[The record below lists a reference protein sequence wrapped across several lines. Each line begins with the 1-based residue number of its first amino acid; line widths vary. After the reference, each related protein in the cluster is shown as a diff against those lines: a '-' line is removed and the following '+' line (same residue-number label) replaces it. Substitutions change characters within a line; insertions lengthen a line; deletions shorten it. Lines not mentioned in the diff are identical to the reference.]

1 MKQILKALP
10 FVAVLA
16 MLLGSVFF
24 AKALH
29 SKKSGRFHVNTGPDK
44 NGEIHTVRKFE
55 SISSVVIIDMNNHSK
70 KRKIEPSEFSYNAE
84 TTKINFANPLPFE
97 NSVVH
102 VEGTI
107 ARPEKF
113 YLHDFSGTAES
124 LLVLL
129 NGREAMENYEYTYSP
144 EARTLTFRNDIQ
156 PESGGIF
163 FIMYQTQDGQTH
175 SFGNWGKKDGDKL
188 AELEWNWLC
197 KTQNIPPMV
206 MKDRNGLSNKKLSK
220 EVGFSVQLP
229 KGDST
234 FLIEKME
241 GGERVRSVMR
251 WFDKSGLVVECK
263 DRPFAEGGANQFE
276 WERNGTYY
284 QMNVPDGKSD
294 IAQKMMKDFH

>member
-24 AKALH
+24 AKTLH
-29 SKKSGRFHVNTGPDK
+29 SKKSGRFHVNTGSDK
-44 NGEIHTVRKFE
+44 NGEIHTVRKFV

-70 KRKIEPSEFSYNAE
+70 KRKIPPSEFSYNTE
-84 TTKINFANPLPFE
+84 TTQIIFANPLPFE

-156 PESGGIF
+156 PESDGIF

-175 SFGNWGKKDGDKL
+175 SFGNWCKKDGDKL

-206 MKDRNGLSNKKLSK
+206 MKDRSGLSNKKLSK

-263 DRPFAEGGANQFE
+263 DRPFSDGGANQCE
-276 WERNGTYY
+276 WEQNGTYY
-284 QMNVPDGKSD
+284 QMIVPDGKSD
-294 IAQKMMKDFH
+294 IAQKLMKDFH